1 MAYESSHTGTEVDD
15 AIDKTQLM
23 PELKGERTAYANLPA
38 SPTTGDVYLVTTAS
52 TGFDPGFY
60 RYSGSAWV
68 YMGNPRQDADDID
81 DTSTS
86 HKFVTSSDL
95 TTLSNT
101 SGTNTGD
108 QDLSSYQLQ
117 PSEGPFVNGDKT
129 KLDAAL
135 TSAVTSVATGTGL
148 SGGPITSTGTVSL
161 ANTAVSAGSYTLA
174 DITVDAQGRLT
185 AASNGSINVVDDTT
199 PQLGGNLDVNGN
211 DIVSTSN
218 ADIDLAP
225 NGTGSVV
232 VKGNDTS
239 GKIILNCEAN
249 SHGVTI
255 QGPPHS
261 AAATYTLTLPNDDGA
276 ANSLVQSDGSGNLS
290 FVTSATLAELDVTTL
305 DMAGAIQELVYTANV
320 ASTYTLSAGN
330 GTIQNIT
337 LTGSVASGNVTDSLN
352 DGEAITLVIDDGSGY
367 TIDWTGVVDK
377 WVGGSAPTLDTTN
390 KNVIVLW
397 KVGTDLYGMLSG
409 VAS

>member
-1 MAYESSHTGTEVDD
+1 MAYNSSHTGTQVDD

-23 PELKGERTAYANLPA
+23 PELKGERTAYANLPG
-38 SPTTGDVYLVTTAS
+38 SPTTGDVYLVTTAT
-52 TGFDPGFY
+52 TGFDAGFY

-86 HKFVTSSDL
+86 HKFVTAGDL

-129 KLDAAL
+129 KLDGISTGADVTNTSTVTAAGAL
-135 TSAVTSVATGTGL
+135 MDSEITNLAQVKAFDSSDYATSAQGTKADSALQDL
-148 SGGPITSTGTVSL
+148 S
-161 ANTAVSAGSYTLA
+161 
-174 DITVDAQGRLT
+174 
-185 AASNGSINVVDDTT
+185 DDTT

-218 ADIDLAP
+218 ADIDLAA

-232 VKGNDTS
+232 VRGNDTS
-239 GKIILNCEAN
+239 GKLVLNCEAN

-255 QGPPHS
+255 KGPPHS
-261 AAATYTLTLPNDDGA
+261 AGATYTLTLPNDDGA
-276 ANSLVQSDGSGNLS
+276 ANGLMQSNGSGVLS
-290 FVTSATLAELDVTTL
+290 FTNAPVVTTL

-320 ASTYTLSAGN
+320 TGTYTLSAGN

-337 LTGSVASGNVTDSLN
+337 LTGSVGSGSVTDSLN
-352 DGEAITLVIDDGSGY
+352 DGEAVTLVVDDGSGY
-367 TIDWTGVVDK
+367 TIDWTGAVDK

-390 KNVIVLW
+390 KNIIVLW
-397 KVGTDLYGMLSG
+397 KVGSDLYGMLSG